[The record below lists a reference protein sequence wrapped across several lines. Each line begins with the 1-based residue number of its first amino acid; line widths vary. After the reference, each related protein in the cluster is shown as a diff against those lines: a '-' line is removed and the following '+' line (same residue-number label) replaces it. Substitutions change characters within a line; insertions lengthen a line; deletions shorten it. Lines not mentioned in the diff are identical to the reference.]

1 MMLQESHNPYSAPTA
16 EPLPQQDA
24 LHREFQLTEKGIRCR
39 TQLELPKICLVSG
52 RTDDLVLNS
61 VRLIWMP
68 MFSRVVI
75 YLALL
80 FLLIAF
86 ALNYVLVTYVIPDPA
101 VSLDRIQYMMWL
113 IIACRVIF
121 WLALFCS
128 LAICQTGV
136 LMTFVHT
143 TVHLTLRKRA
153 YALAAI
159 ACGVGFALF
168 LLTREYHPG
177 RHSQAIVILAAG
189 VTLLVAGGWAWE
201 FRRES
206 VVNLPGASLK
216 VVSYQSGKFEIAGF
230 TLEYLESLRKY
241 RRTSDP

>member
-1 MMLQESHNPYSAPTA
+1 MPNAVGITEDLSRQWEDGRFGPEFCSSDMDANVFESRHLFGVTLLVDCVRFELCPSDIRDSGPSS
-16 EPLPQQDA
+16 EPGP
-24 LHREFQLTEKGIRCR
+24 
-39 TQLELPKICLVSG
+39 
-52 RTDDLVLNS
+52 NS
-61 VRLIWMP
+61 VHDVVDN
-68 MFSRVVI
+68 RVPSHF
-75 YLALL
+75 LACVVL
-80 FLLIAF
+80 F
-86 ALNYVLVTYVIPDPA
+86 
-101 VSLDRIQYMMWL
+101 VS
-113 IIACRVIF
+113 
-121 WLALFCS
+121 
-128 LAICQTGV
+128 V